1 MMKII
6 VYNMY
11 LRSKK
16 IFQSSI
22 EFKFIAVVSCIK
34 RCLVPKYATLS
45 KSDELFY
52 FTAALD
58 ILSQLVK
65 MIFSF
70 KIKVIKNI
78 NSVTRKLFLMFCGLQ
93 SVTSSWETPY
103 DPKT

>member
-11 LRSKK
+11 LKSTV
-16 IFQSSI
+16 IFWSSI
-22 EFKFIAVVSCIK
+22 EFKLIAAVSCIK

-45 KSDELFY
+45 KSNELFY

-65 MIFSF
+65 MILSL
-70 KIKVIKNI
+70 KIKVIQNI
-78 NSVTRKLFLMFCGLQ
+78 
-93 SVTSSWETPY
+93 
-103 DPKT
+103 

>member
-11 LRSKK
+11 LKSKV
-16 IFQSSI
+16 IFRSSI
-22 EFKFIAVVSCIK
+22 EFKLIAVVSCIK
-34 RCLVPKYATLS
+34 SCLVPKYATLS

-65 MIFSF
+65 MIFSL
-70 KIKVIKNI
+70 KIKVIKTFNT
-78 NSVTRKLFLMFCGLQ
+78 VTRKQ
-93 SVTSSWETPY
+93 SVTFSWETPY